1 MASQDPDGDLPYLFA
16 SSQAG
21 SDYVPE
27 PSQLDE
33 IQVTREQR
41 SKRKAEA
48 EVLRSFSPRTT
59 GYRTLEKIQ
68 EYCVNI
74 YL

>member
-1 MASQDPDGDLPYLFA
+1 LPYLFA

-33 IQVTREQR
+33 IQVTRERR

-48 EVLRSFSPRTT
+48 ELLRSFSPRTT